1 MQWGEVGRGGVGWRV
16 LGGLRDASRCQESSR
31 GSQLLACMA
40 ADACMHGGMPAH
52 ALLLFLGCPALL
64 PAPQMEKTEKT
75 IAEMEIDANLAHEFD
90 RITEAGAKLQPL
102 WGPG

>member
-1 MQWGEVGRGGVGWRV
+1 MH
-16 LGGLRDASRCQESSR
+16 
-31 GSQLLACMA
+31 
-40 ADACMHGGMPAH
+40 ACMHGGMPAH
-52 ALLLFLGCPALL
+52 ALLLFLSCPGLL